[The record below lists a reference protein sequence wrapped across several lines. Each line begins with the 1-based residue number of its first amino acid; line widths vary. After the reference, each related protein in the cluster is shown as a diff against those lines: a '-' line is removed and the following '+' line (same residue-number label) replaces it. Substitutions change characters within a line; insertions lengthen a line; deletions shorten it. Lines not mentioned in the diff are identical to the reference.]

1 MTAVFGAYIL
11 NVTVPVPIPL
21 AKVVINFF
29 FWGGGCREDLLLLD
43 AVEMFGYGNWKDI
56 ARHVESKNE
65 QQVKERY
72 IKRFI
77 NGAIGIH
84 TWKEDLRLVDMLRAR
99 TSTRSKGATLNDS
112 SMEPSA
118 STHGRRISGLHFDL
132 GHVEN

>member
-1 MTAVFGAYIL
+1 VYKL
-11 NVTVPVPIPL
+11 
-21 AKVVINFF
+21 KKFF
-29 FWGGGCREDLLLLD
+29 KIFYQIFFVCREDLLLLD

-84 TWKEDLRLVDMLRAR
+84 TWKEDLRFVVSRFVI
-99 TSTRSKGATLNDS
+99 RSFEFTKALS
-112 SMEPSA
+112 
-118 STHGRRISGLHFDL
+118 
-132 GHVEN
+132 HVQ